1 MAFTAIAAVCVL
13 LRVIARLKAKVPV
26 WWDDFIVGLSF
37 VRTDIWA
44 IPFSDITTIF
54 KAWYSL
60 FVIYIT
66 FRDFVRLS
74 ILLFYQRI
82 FGHVPLARRLIQF
95 SFVLII
101 TCCIAFDFAIL
112 FGCTPIN
119 YFWKAWEG
127 RGRGSCIS
135 THDIFWAGAFVTI
148 AIDIWVMLVPI
159 PFILRLNLSLRKK
172 ILSAIMFTFGIL
184 SLDYLNGVP

>member
-1 MAFTAIAAVCVL
+1 MESH
-13 LRVIARLKAKVPV
+13 
-26 WWDDFIVGLSF
+26 GLG
-37 VRTDIWA
+37 TDIWA
-44 IPFSDITTIF
+44 VPFSDITTIF
-54 KAWYSL
+54 KAWYTL

-101 TCCIAFDFAIL
+101 TCCISFDCAIL
-112 FGCTPIN
+112 FGCTPIE
-119 YFWKAWEG
+119 YYWTAWEG
-127 RGRGSCIS
+127 RGGGSCIS

-184 SLDYLNGVP
+184 